1 MKHLSAR
8 APNIPTELALLN
20 CSDTG
25 LSLSIPAHIAT
36 VSPFFPGEG
45 RCVLPTPWLMNVKW
59 KEVEKGGGWRNF
71 KNSPGEI
78 KSCFNLLCSW
88 LIHDSGSG
96 GEFDQTVT
104 KWPHFKFFCF
114 LWAERKKKASW
125 WWYGNS
131 LSPVHSS
138 QLPAGCDSRKASLAL
153 LSLMLL
159 GLSSLRR
166 AWHCPLGVWPSHRI
180 FLVLLHRWYLGQMH
194 FLPDLRFWEI

>member
-1 MKHLSAR
+1 MKHLSAK

-104 KWPHFKFFCF
+104 KWPHFKFLCF
-114 LWAERKKKASW
+114 LWAERKKK
-125 WWYGNS
+125 S
-131 LSPVHSS
+131 LLMMTTEAAFLLYTVACSLQAVTLGRPLWRYSP
-138 QLPAGCDSRKASLAL
+138 
-153 LSLMLL
+153 
-159 GLSSLRR
+159 
-166 AWHCPLGVWPSHRI
+166 
-180 FLVLLHRWYLGQMH
+180 
-194 FLPDLRFWEI
+194 